1 MKTMEERLNEL
12 FVNPEFLE
20 KNADRGTVDEIFE
33 AVSAEIPEI
42 TKKELEDYL
51 ITVSKAMSTG
61 EVSEN
66 DLDNVAGGGITFLG
80 ACAAIYG
87 VGCALSVCYKGG
99 KAIGQGIYYLT
110 HRG

>member
-51 ITVSKAMSTG
+51 VAVSKTMSPD
-61 EVSEN
+61 EISEN
-66 DLDNVAGGGITFLG
+66 DLDSVAGGISFLG